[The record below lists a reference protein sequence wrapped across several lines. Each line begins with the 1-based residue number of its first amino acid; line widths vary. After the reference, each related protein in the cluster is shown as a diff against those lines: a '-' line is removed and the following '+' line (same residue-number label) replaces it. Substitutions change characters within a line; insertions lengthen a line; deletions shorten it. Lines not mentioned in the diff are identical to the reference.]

1 MGATAGSSKTWVDAN
16 KVLGFVTSGLQLR
29 LDASNASSYPGTGT
43 TWFDLS
49 GNGYN
54 FTINAGAFVSSGQAS
69 HMNFET
75 ATTGAA
81 KRVVGGVL
89 TNVPPFTNS
98 TLMIFSTVRT
108 QVGDWRTLV
117 RGSTAGPDHQ
127 VIIQNMTDR
136 LGMHDNQGAGY
147 IYSGYDINWL
157 DKYNTQFNALT
168 WKLGQTSPYYQFY
181 SNANIAAEGIITNVN
196 ATYNNGFATIGNYHG
211 ESTDPL
217 AGSQFWGKIALV
229 LYYNRYLSDDE
240 IKQNFA
246 FFRSRFSL
254 T

>member
-54 FTINAGAFVSSGQAS
+54 FTINAGAFVSNGQAS

-89 TNVPPFTNS
+89 TNVPAFANS
-98 TLMIFSTVRT
+98 TFMIFSTVRT
-108 QVGDWRTLV
+108 LVGDWRTLI

-127 VIIQNMTDR
+127 VIIENTSDK
-136 LGMHDNQGAGY
+136 LGMYDNQLAGY

-168 WKLGQTSPYYQFY
+168 WKFGQTSPYYQFY
-181 SNANIAAEGIITNVN
+181 SNANIVPEGIMTNAN

-211 ESTDPL
+211 ESIDPL

-229 LYYNRYLSDDE
+229 LYYDRYLSDAE

-254 T
+254 A